1 MKMTVAEII
10 KKSSVEDIAKI
21 IGSVVAM
28 HIDGISA
35 EEATKLDYK
44 ETLKVLQ
51 SEMEV
56 DYQPTNADRIRSMS
70 DEELAELLKHVK
82 SDYQWSN
89 PDYPSEDDFGAWVE
103 WLQEEVEGQHGKCT

>member
-1 MKMTVAEII
+1 MKIKLVDII
-10 KKSSVEDIAKI
+10 KKSCVEDIAKI

-35 EEATKLDYK
+35 EEAIKLEYK

-56 DYQPTNADRIRSMS
+56 DYKQTNADRIRSMS
-70 DEELAELLKHVK
+70 DEELAKLIAENIECTMCPFVNVEEKCGEIRCSKLIL
-82 SDYQWSN
+82 
-89 PDYPSEDDFGAWVE
+89 E
-103 WLQEEVEGQHGKCT
+103 WLQSEVEET